1 MDLPFAALDLDV
13 AYHGETLFGADLVQ
27 EFGKIFLRSSATD
40 DSSETV
46 RRDLLK
52 ELMVVCS
59 DVQEEGGEMSDEKVS

>member
-27 EFGKIFLRSSATD
+27 EFGKIFLRSSD